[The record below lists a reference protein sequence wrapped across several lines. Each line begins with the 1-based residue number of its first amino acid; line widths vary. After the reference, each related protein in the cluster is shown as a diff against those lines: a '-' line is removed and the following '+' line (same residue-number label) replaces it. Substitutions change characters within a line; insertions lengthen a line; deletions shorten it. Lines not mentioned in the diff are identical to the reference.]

1 MLSCWV
7 IFTVFLLDCVINAKE
22 VNLIEDKL
30 PLNDL
35 KNISDDKL
43 IIDHRTFINDNGLRR
58 SGDDKD
64 ILRIPPKYYDP
75 SERALNLKIL
85 DMMRQSIY
93 DTQYDIQRLDPILEK
108 YKNDPAFRMA
118 FIFDR

>member
-1 MLSCWV
+1 M
-7 IFTVFLLDCVINAKE
+7 
-22 VNLIEDKL
+22 NLIVEDKL
-30 PLNDL
+30 SLNSF

-43 IIDHRTFINDNGLRR
+43 VIDIRTFINDNGLRR
-58 SGDDKD
+58 SGDEKD
-64 ILRIPPKYYDP
+64 ILRIPPKYYHP

-93 DTQYDIQRLDPILEK
+93 DTQYDIQRLDPILEM